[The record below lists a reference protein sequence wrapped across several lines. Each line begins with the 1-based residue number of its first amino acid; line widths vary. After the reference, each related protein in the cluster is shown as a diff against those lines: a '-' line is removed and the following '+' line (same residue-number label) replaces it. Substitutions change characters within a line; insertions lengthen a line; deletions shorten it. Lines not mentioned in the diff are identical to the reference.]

1 MSSPAGFLIVGGGLA
16 GAALALLLRDRG
28 AERVTLV
35 EAVSLPDP
43 DTPLSPSFD
52 ARRTA
57 LAAGTLR
64 AFAEMGLLDELLD
77 QAADITSVHVAR
89 AGRPG
94 VTRMR
99 ATEAGVARLG
109 AVTENRWLGRVLLG
123 ALARDEG
130 IHVIAPDRVA
140 SLERTAGGYN
150 ATLDS
155 GTELSTPLLVVADGA
170 ESATRD
176 KLGIAAHHQDT
187 GEDAL
192 VANVVTELP
201 HEGVAFERF
210 MDEGT
215 IALLPMTEGR
225 MAVVWSGPRARIQAR
240 ADARPETRLAELEK
254 HFRSRLGRFRRLGTG
269 ARYPLMLTQAAA
281 QALPG
286 AVVVGNAAHTLSPV
300 AAQGFNLA
308 LRDLVALA
316 DQVATAEVP
325 GDWPL
330 LREWELARAG
340 DQWATSTFSR
350 HLAHLFRRRGP
361 LGQARQL
368 GLAGLDLLPGP
379 RRLFARR
386 AMGLRGS
393 AF

>member
-16 GAALALLLRDRG
+16 GAALALLLRNRG

-43 DTPLSPSFD
+43 EEPLSPSFD

-57 LAAGTLR
+57 LAAGTLS
-64 AFAEMGLLDELLD
+64 AFDDIGLLDDLLN

-94 VTRMR
+94 VTRIR
-99 ATEAGVARLG
+99 AADEGVPRLG
-109 AVTENRWLGRVLLG
+109 AVMENRWLGRVLLG
-123 ALARDEG
+123 ALARDDG
-130 IHVIAPDRVA
+130 IQVIAPDRVA
-140 SLERTAGGYN
+140 SLQRTAEGYN

-155 GTELSTPLLVVADGA
+155 GTELFTPLLVVADGA
-170 ESATRD
+170 QSSTRD
-176 KLGIAAHHQDT
+176 KLGIAAHHEDT

-192 VANVVTELP
+192 VANVVTEMP
-201 HEGVAFERF
+201 HEGEAFERF
-210 MDEGT
+210 TDTGT
-215 IALLPMTEGR
+215 VALLPLTEGR
-225 MAVVWSGPRARIQAR
+225 MAVVWSGPRERIQAR
-240 ADARPETRLAELEK
+240 ENAEPETLLAELEG
-254 HFRSRLGRFRRLGTG
+254 HFRSRLGHFQRLGAG
-269 ARYPLMLTQAAA
+269 ARYPLVLTQAAA
-281 QALPG
+281 QAVPG

-300 AAQGFNLA
+300 AAQGFNLT

-316 DQVATAEVP
+316 DRVATAEAP
-325 GDWPL
+325 GDWAL
-330 LREWELARAG
+330 LRDWELARAD

-350 HLAHLFRRRGP
+350 QLTKLFRKRGP
-361 LGQARQL
+361 LGHARQL
-368 GLAGLDLLPGP
+368 GVAGLDLLPGP

-386 AMGLRGS
+386 AMGLRRS